1 MISIK
6 LRILLRII
14 QCCQYTFI
22 SSFLSAN
29 LHNILYVP
37 GFKFIFPTP
46 FTVIYCVVF
55 PHTLEYNSQF
65 IDTCWKAKVSKEVL
79 KCSKLL
85 PFTTLKFISVQTML
99 CLIIFLTTIPPSVL
113 ICNLIY
119 LFFILIYLLLFVV
132 ISQEELH
139 LAPQTDPKTQ
149 EGLSELLCYRD
160 FVRLELIS
168 SQRGIGQRSRSEP
181 FFISNLNSSYKM
193 CHRYTCCRTCADSGN
208 FLLKSVTSVFSSFCK
223 TFTSGVG

>member
-29 LHNILYVP
+29 LHNILNMP
-37 GFKFIFPTP
+37 GLKFIFPTP

-55 PHTLEYNSQF
+55 PLTLEYNSQF
-65 IDTCWKAKVSKEVL
+65 IDTCWKGEL
-79 KCSKLL
+79 KCSNLL
-85 PFTTLKFISVQTML
+85 PFTTLKSISVQIML
-99 CLIIFLTTIPPSVL
+99 CLTVFNTSIPPSVL
-113 ICNLIY
+113 ICNFI
-119 LFFILIYLLLFVV
+119 FILIYLLLFVV

-149 EGLSELLCYRD
+149 ERLSELLCYRD

-181 FFISNLNSSYKM
+181 FFISNLN
-193 CHRYTCCRTCADSGN
+193 
-208 FLLKSVTSVFSSFCK
+208 TSQIVLHNNCVKLSQSPFFKVLQYHLS
-223 TFTSGVG
+223 